1 MGPILKHLLKP
12 ILYPRLDGYGRR
24 EGIMFGLVSL
34 TGAVPGSAQ
43 CGPAIPAPLMP
54 CCLHAVNASP
64 AMSMNCA
71 TCFFT
76 PGFDSGG
83 FVLGV
88 RPPPFVVFEDR
99 RLTPEPPST
108 QRSTHNDGKRTKHIN
123 MHGKHANIVPMVTQL
138 YATHRQGFS
147 EHWFLV

>member
-1 MGPILKHLLKP
+1 MYPRSYGSGPILKHLLKP

-34 TGAVPGSAQ
+34 TGAAPGSAQ
-43 CGPAIPAPLMP
+43 CGLPIPAPLMP
-54 CCLHAVNASP
+54 YCLHAVNASS

-108 QRSTHNDGKRTKHIN
+108 QRSTHNDGKRKKHIN
-123 MHGKHANIVPMVTQL
+123 MQGKHANIAHGHTTLCNTPAGVL
-138 YATHRQGFS
+138 
-147 EHWFLV
+147 